1 MNEDSIKEEMTITDL
16 KKVHFEQKD
25 WPLTTIKEMFED
37 HDIISQPDFQR
48 EFKDDTKIGSKLVES
63 MIIGIPIP
71 PVYLCSESDGTFSV
85 IDGQQRMTLFVNFM
99 QNKYALKGLEEL
111 TELNG
116 KKYGDLDKLYQK
128 VLKQGTLNCIILD
141 NEDSDLKY
149 EIFARLNQGA
159 TKLTPQELRN
169 CLYRGSFNDMIE
181 DIADNNKNLEKLFV
195 TANKG
200 KKYQE
205 YILRFFALR
214 NYVEYKSAMKTE
226 MNRYMEKH
234 QNDDEKS
241 IAEAK
246 KLFNSKIDIVK
257 QVFGEDIFCA
267 YDRTKGEFMKKFSGP
282 VYDSIMVACS
292 LFDNH
297 TLMQNADAIRKTI
310 LEIKKNNLDY
320 YDCTYG
326 GTGSKDKVVGRINII
341 YNAIR
346 DITGKNSDQEPRR
359 LFTKTEKEELWHDG
373 MKCAYCGQ
381 EILSIDDAEVDHIV
395 VYSKGGDT
403 TLDNAQLLH
412 KHCNREKYNNQD
424 DDITNEYDDIDQT
437 IEDEE
442 E

>member
-1 MNEDSIKEEMTITDL
+1 MNEELELEEKTITDL
-16 KKVHFEQKD
+16 KKVHFDQKD
-25 WPLTTIKEMFED
+25 LPLTTIKEMFED

-48 EFKDDTKIGSKLVES
+48 EFKDDIKIGSKLVES

-111 TELNG
+111 TDLNG
-116 KKYGDLDKLYQK
+116 KKYGDLDKIYQK
-128 VLKQGTLNCIILD
+128 ILKQGTLNCIILE
-141 NEDSDLKY
+141 NENSDLKY

-169 CLYRGSFNDMIE
+169 CLYRGSFNNMIE
-181 DIADNNKNLEKLFV
+181 DIAENNKYLEKLFV
-195 TANKG
+195 TANRG

-214 NYVEYKSAMKTE
+214 NYIEYKSALKTE

-246 KLFNSKIDIVK
+246 KLFNTKIEIVK
-257 QVFGEDIFCA
+257 QVFGDDIFCA
-267 YDRTKGEFMKKFSGP
+267 YDRTKGEFIKKFSGP

-297 TLMQNADAIRKTI
+297 TLMKNADAIRKAVI
-310 LEIKKNNLDY
+310 EIKKNNLEY

-341 YNAIR
+341 YNTIR

-359 LFTKTEKEELWHDG
+359 LFNQDEKEELWHDG
-373 MKCAYCGQ
+373 IKCNYCGQ
-381 EILSIDDAEVDHIV
+381 EILSIDDAEVDHIN

-403 TLDNAQLLH
+403 ELSNAQLLH
-412 KHCNREKYNNQD
+412 KHCNREKYSNQD
-424 DDITNEYDDIDQT
+424 DDITTEYDNIDEPV
-437 IEDEE
+437 EDDE
-442 E
+442 

>member
-1 MNEDSIKEEMTITDL
+1 MNENLENIELTIANI
-16 KKVHFEQKD
+16 KKVHFGQKD
-25 WPLTTIKEMFED
+25 YSLNEIKEMFED
-37 HDIISQPDFQR
+37 HDIIPQPSFQR
-48 EFKDDTKIGSKLVES
+48 EFKDDIKIGSKLVES
-63 MIIGIPIP
+63 IIIGIPIP
-71 PVYLCSESDGTFSV
+71 PVYLCSESNGTFSV
-85 IDGQQRMTLFVNFM
+85 IDGQQRMTLFVNFI

-116 KKYGDLDKLYQK
+116 KKFGDLDKIYQK
-128 VLKQGTLNCIILD
+128 IIKRGTLNCIILD
-141 NEDSDLKY
+141 NEDSELKY
-149 EIFARLNQGA
+149 EIFARLNQGS

-181 DIADNNKNLEKLFV
+181 DIAENNKNLEKLFV

-214 NYVEYKSAMKTE
+214 NFIEYKSSMKTE
-226 MNRYMEKH
+226 MNRYMERH
-234 QNDDEKS
+234 QNDDEKM

-246 KLFNSKIDIVK
+246 RLFNSKIDIVK
-257 QVFGEDIFCA
+257 QVFGDDIFCA
-267 YDRTKGEFMKKFSGP
+267 YDRTKGEFIKKFSGP

-297 TLMQNADAIRKTI
+297 TLMQNADEIRKTV
-310 LEIKKNNLDY
+310 LEIKENNLDY

-359 LFTKTEKEELWHDG
+359 LFNKAEKEALWHNG
-373 MKCAYCGQ
+373 IKCTFCGQ
-381 EILSIDDAEVDHIV
+381 EILSIDDAEVDHIEV
-395 VYSKGGDT
+395 FSKGGNT

-412 KHCNREKYNNQD
+412 KHCNREKYNNSD
-424 DDITNEYDDIDQT
+424 FDITNEYDN
-437 IEDEE
+437 IEELVEE
-442 E
+442 EEE